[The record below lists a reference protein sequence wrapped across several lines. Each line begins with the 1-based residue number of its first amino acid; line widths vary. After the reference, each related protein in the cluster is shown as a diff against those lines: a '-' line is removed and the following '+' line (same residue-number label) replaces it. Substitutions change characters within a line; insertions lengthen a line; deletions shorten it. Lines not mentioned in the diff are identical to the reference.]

1 MLCENLIIGIIL
13 LEIRFAYNEYIK
25 RGYYMSLIDS
35 FLQRYA
41 KEYDFYNELAHQ
53 VAMICETI
61 IQRSGIRAIVTYRA
75 KKPDSLKEKL
85 IKRNAAKK
93 YQNIEQ
99 LYKDIVDLSGVRI
112 AIYFPGD
119 REEIG
124 KLIESEFNTE
134 RVKRFPNSEQK
145 LNQEDPFKRR
155 FTGYDAVHYR
165 VRIREEKLEENNKR
179 FAHAQAEIQIASAL
193 MHAWAEVEH
202 DLAYKPQI
210 GRLSEEEFK
219 ILDELNGLVLSGET
233 ALERLQKAFKQRIAS
248 IEQQFNNHYEL
259 AALIREKIDSSLL
272 KDYFMGRVDILLKF
286 LQKVGMDNPQR
297 ICPYLHSLDNIRSA
311 RGCKTIV
318 DYFVDL
324 ILNHKPDYYNQYVE
338 AKYES
343 SYNNPYVSIRKQI
356 MLNKENKH
364 LSFFIGRWIALEKT
378 IKMIQH
384 EKDKQVEA
392 KADVKQRESLVCVI
406 RRDISADE
414 LLLEDIKYLEETR
427 NRIVYSA
434 DIPDNVQLKN
444 SAESIPVVLNKIR
457 EQVPDEL
464 KAIIDEIALFRI

>member
-1 MLCENLIIGIIL
+1 
-13 LEIRFAYNEYIK
+13 
-25 RGYYMSLIDS
+25 MSLIDS

-41 KEYDFYNELAHQ
+41 KEYDFYNELANQ

-85 IKRNAAKK
+85 IKRNAVKK

-99 LYKDIVDLSGVRI
+99 IYKDIVDLSGVRI

-134 RVKRFPNSEQK
+134 RVKRFPNAEQK
-145 LNQEDPFKRR
+145 LHQDDPFKRR

-165 VRIREEKLEENNKR
+165 VRIKEEKLEENNKR
-179 FAHAQAEIQIASAL
+179 FSQAQVEIQIASAF

-210 GRLSEEEFK
+210 GRLSEEEFE
-219 ILDELNGLVLSGET
+219 ILDELNGLVLSGED
-233 ALERLQKAFKQRIAS
+233 ALERLQKAFKKRIAS

-259 AALIREKIDSSLL
+259 AALIREKICCSLL
-272 KDYFMGRVDILLKF
+272 TDYFMGRVDILLKF
-286 LQKVGMDNPQR
+286 LKKVGMDNPQR
-297 ICPYLHSLDNIRSA
+297 ICPYLHALDRIREV
-311 RGCKTIV
+311 RGYKTIV
-318 DYFVDL
+318 DYFTDL
-324 ILNHKPDYYNQYVE
+324 VLNRKPDFYRQFVE

-343 SYNNPYVSIRKQI
+343 SYNNPYVSVQKQV
-356 MLNKENKH
+356 MLKKENKQ
-364 LSFFIGRWIALEKT
+364 LSFFIDRWIVLENT
-378 IKMIQH
+378 IKKLEQ
-384 EKDKQVEA
+384 EVS
-392 KADVKQRESLVCVI
+392 KAEEPKGSVRQREALLCIVKRI
-406 RRDISADE
+406 IPADE
-414 LLLEDIKYLEETR
+414 LLHEDLKYIEETR
-427 NRIVYSA
+427 NKIIYSM
-434 DIPDNVQLKN
+434 DIPDNTQLQN
-444 SAESIPVVLNKIR
+444 SAESIPVLLKKIK

-464 KAIIDEIALFRI
+464 KVIVDMESAQLAGQQ

>member
-1 MLCENLIIGIIL
+1 MN
-13 LEIRFAYNEYIK
+13 
-25 RGYYMSLIDS
+25 LIDS

-93 YQNIEQ
+93 YQNIDQ
-99 LYKDIVDLSGVRI
+99 IYKDIVDLSGVRI

-119 REEIG
+119 RAEIG
-124 KLIESEFNTE
+124 KLIDTEFNTE
-134 RVKRFPNSEQK
+134 RVKRFPNAEQK
-145 LNQEDPFKRR
+145 LHQEDPIKRR

-165 VRIREEKLEENNKR
+165 VKIKEEKLEENNKR
-179 FAHAQAEIQIASAL
+179 FAQAQVEIQIASAL

-210 GRLSEEEFK
+210 GRLSEEEFE
-219 ILDELNGLVLSGET
+219 ILDELNGLVISGEH
-233 ALERLQKAFKQRIAS
+233 ALERLQKAFKKRIAS

-259 AALIREKIDSSLL
+259 AALIREKINSHLL
-272 KDYFMGRVDILLKF
+272 EDYYMGRVDILLKF

-297 ICPYLHSLDNIRSA
+297 ICPYLHSLDNIRSI
-311 RGCKTIV
+311 RGCTTIA

-324 ILNHKPDYYNQYVE
+324 ILSRNPEFYNQYVE

-343 SYNNPYVSIRKQI
+343 SYNNPYISIQKQI
-356 MLNKENKH
+356 MLKKENKQ
-364 LSFFIGRWIALEKT
+364 LSFFIGRWIVLEKI
-378 IKMIQH
+378 IKRIQY
-384 EKDKQVEA
+384 EKTKQIEA
-392 KADVKQRESLVCVI
+392 KMGVSHRESLVSIVK
-406 RRDISADE
+406 RDITTDE
-414 LLLEDIKYLEETR
+414 LLLEDLKYLEETR
-427 NRIVYSA
+427 NRIIYSVE
-434 DIPDNVQLKN
+434 IPDNVQLKN
-444 SAESIPVVLNKIR
+444 SAESITVVLNKIR
-457 EQVPDEL
+457 ELMSDDL
-464 KAIIDEIALFRI
+464 RAYIDDIILPLV

>member
-1 MLCENLIIGIIL
+1 
-13 LEIRFAYNEYIK
+13 
-25 RGYYMSLIDS
+25 MSLIDS

-85 IKRNAAKK
+85 NKRNAAKK

-99 LYKDIVDLSGVRI
+99 IYRDIVDLSGVRI

-134 RVKRFPNSEQK
+134 RVKRFPNAEQK
-145 LNQEDPFKRR
+145 MHQDDPFKRR

-165 VRIREEKLEENNKR
+165 VRIKEEKLEENNKR
-179 FAHAQAEIQIASAL
+179 FAHAQVEIQIASAL

-219 ILDELNGLVLSGET
+219 MLDELNGLVLSGEI

-259 AALIREKIDSSLL
+259 AALIREKICGSLL
-272 KDYFMGRVDILLKF
+272 EEYFMGRVDILLKF

-297 ICPYLHSLDNIRSA
+297 ICPYLNSLDNISSS
-311 RGCKTIV
+311 RGCKTII
-318 DYFVDL
+318 DYFIDL
-324 ILNHKPDYYNQYVE
+324 ILNRNPDYYNQYVE

-343 SYNNPYVSIRKQI
+343 SYNNPYVSIQKQI
-356 MLNKENKH
+356 MLNNENKQ
-364 LSFFIGRWIALEKT
+364 LSFFINRWIVLEKT
-378 IKMIQH
+378 IKELKH
-384 EKDKQVEA
+384 EKEKQLEA
-392 KADVKQRESLVCVI
+392 KTGVQQRESLVSLLKKDVA
-406 RRDISADE
+406 ADE
-414 LLLEDIKYLEETR
+414 LMLEDIKYLEETR
-427 NRIVYSA
+427 NKIVYSM
-434 DIPDNVQLKN
+434 DIPDNVQLRI
-444 SAESIPVVLNKIR
+444 SAESIPVILKKIR
-457 EQVPDEL
+457 EQASDEQ
-464 KAIIDEIALFRI
+464 KAIMESFIQEMI

>member
-1 MLCENLIIGIIL
+1 
-13 LEIRFAYNEYIK
+13 
-25 RGYYMSLIDS
+25 MSLIDS

-75 KKPDSLKEKL
+75 KKPDSLKDKL

-99 LYKDIVDLSGVRI
+99 IYKDIVDLSGVRI

-134 RVKRFPNSEQK
+134 RVKRFPNAEQK
-145 LNQEDPFKRR
+145 LNQDDPFKRR

-165 VRIREEKLEENNKR
+165 VRIKEEKLEENNKR
-179 FAHAQAEIQIASAL
+179 FAQAQVEIQIASAL

-210 GRLSEEEFK
+210 GRLSEEEFE
-219 ILDELNGLVLSGET
+219 ILDELNGLVLSGEV

-259 AALIREKIDSSLL
+259 AALIREKICCSLL
-272 KDYFMGRVDILLKF
+272 EDYFMGRVDILLKF
-286 LQKVGMDNPQR
+286 LQKVGMDNPQK
-297 ICPYLHSLDNIRSA
+297 ICPYLHALDQIRA
-311 RGCKTIV
+311 ERGYKTIV
-318 DYFVDL
+318 DFFVDL
-324 ILNHKPDYYNQYVE
+324 VLNRKPDYYSQYVE

-343 SYNNPYVSIRKQI
+343 SYNNPYVSIQKQV
-356 MLNKENKH
+356 MLKKENKQ
-364 LSFFIGRWIALEKT
+364 LSYFIDRWIMLEKAVKKLDKEINKT
-378 IKMIQH
+378 AA
-384 EKDKQVEA
+384 EKGIVFP
-392 KADVKQRESLVCVI
+392 RESVCSIVKRI
-406 RRDISADE
+406 IAPDE
-414 LLLEDIKYLEETR
+414 LLLEDMKYLEETR
-427 NRIVYSA
+427 NRIMYSMF
-434 DIPDNVQLKN
+434 IPDNIQLSN
-444 SAESIPVVLNKIR
+444 SADSIPVVLKRIR
-457 EQVPDEL
+457 EQVPVDL
-464 KAIIDEIALFRI
+464 RSIIDELLCI

>member
-1 MLCENLIIGIIL
+1 MG
-13 LEIRFAYNEYIK
+13 
-25 RGYYMSLIDS
+25 LIDS

-61 IQRSGIRAIVTYRA
+61 IQRGGIRAIVTYRA

-85 IKRNAAKK
+85 IKRNSVKK
-93 YQNIEQ
+93 YQNIDQ
-99 LYKDIVDLSGVRI
+99 IYRDIVDLSGVRI

-134 RVKRFPNSEQK
+134 RVKRFPNAEQK
-145 LNQEDPFKRR
+145 LHQDDPFKRR

-165 VRIREEKLEENNKR
+165 VKIKEEKLEENNKR
-179 FAHAQAEIQIASAL
+179 FAHAQVEIQIASAL

-219 ILDELNGLVLSGET
+219 ILDELNGLVLSGEI

-259 AALIREKIDSSLL
+259 AALIREKICCSLL
-272 KDYFMGRVDILLKF
+272 EEYFMGRVDILLRF

-297 ICPYLHSLDNIRSA
+297 ICPYLHSLDNIRSS
-311 RGCKTIV
+311 RGYKTIA

-324 ILNHKPDYYNQYVE
+324 ILNKNPDYYNQYVA

-343 SYNNPYVSIRKQI
+343 SYNNPYVSIQKQI
-356 MLNKENKH
+356 MLNKENKQ
-364 LSFFIGRWIALEKT
+364 LSFFIRRWIILEKA
-378 IKMIQH
+378 IKRVQQ
-384 EKDKQVEA
+384 EKCKQLEA
-392 KADVKQRESLVCVI
+392 KVGIKQRESLVSI
-406 RRDISADE
+406 MRRDITADE
-414 LLLEDIKYLEETR
+414 LMLEDIKYIEETR
-427 NRIVYSA
+427 NKVVYSA
-434 DIPDNVQLKN
+434 DIPDNIQLKN
-444 SAESIPVVLNKIR
+444 SAESIPVVLTKLR
-457 EQVPDEL
+457 EQLTIEE
-464 KAIIDEIALFRI
+464 KAIFDEIVHFSATDIEM